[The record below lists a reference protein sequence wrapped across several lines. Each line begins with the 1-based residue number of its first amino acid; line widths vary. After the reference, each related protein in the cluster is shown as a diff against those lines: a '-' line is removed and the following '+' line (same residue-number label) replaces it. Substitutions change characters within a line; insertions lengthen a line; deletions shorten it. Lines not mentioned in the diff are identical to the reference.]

1 MKVSKEKAIVTFTY
15 PYHSLGES
23 YILDE
28 VNYEELYRLFTD
40 FCTYFEGFTFSAL
53 TPNTTFADF
62 TENKETVRSQ
72 IDLIFNE
79 VLALDTDTDGFYK
92 HGTSKSERG
101 LTVDVCFSKF
111 SDAKPRVIDYGSHV
125 SPLIVFK
132 FELSFLGEK
141 RPESCFMMTVTKEKD
156 LKQGL
161 PDWRLV

>member
-1 MKVSKEKAIVTFTY
+1 MQVSKEKAIATFTY
-15 PYHSLGES
+15 PYQS
-23 YILDE
+23 YGISFALDE
-28 VNYEELYRLFTD
+28 INYEELYRVFID
-40 FCTYFEGFTFSAL
+40 YCTYFDGFTFSAL

-62 TENKETVRSQ
+62 TENKETVRNQ

-92 HGTSKSERG
+92 YGTVKSERG

-111 SDAKPRVIDYGSHV
+111 SDAEPRVIDYGSHV

-132 FELSFLGEK
+132 FELSFLGKK
-141 RPESCFMMTVTKEKD
+141 RPESCFMMIVTKEKD

-161 PDWRLV
+161 PNWR

>member
-1 MKVSKEKAIVTFTY
+1 MKISKEKAIVTFNY
-15 PYHSLGES
+15 PYQSLGDS
-23 YILDE
+23 YFLDE
-28 VNYEELYRLFTD
+28 INYEELYRLFTE
-40 FCTYFEGFTFSAL
+40 FCTFFDGFTFSAL

-79 VLALDTDTDGFYK
+79 VLALDSDTDGFYK
-92 HGTSKSERG
+92 YGTIKSERG

-111 SDAKPRVIDYGSHV
+111 SDLEPRVVDFDSHV

-141 RPESCFMMTVTKEKD
+141 RPESCFTMTVTKEKD
-156 LKQGL
+156 LKVGL
-161 PDWRLV
+161 PNWR

>member
-15 PYHSLGES
+15 SYQSLGDS

-28 VNYEELYRLFTD
+28 INYEELYRLFTN
-40 FCTYFEGFTFSAL
+40 FCTYFDGFTFSAL

-79 VLALDTDTDGFYK
+79 VLALDTDTGGFYK
-92 HGTSKSERG
+92 YGTINSERG

-111 SDAKPRVIDYGSHV
+111 SDVEPRVIDSGSHI
-125 SPLIVFK
+125 SSLIVFK
-132 FELSFLGEK
+132 FELSFLGKK

-156 LKQGL
+156 LKHGL
-161 PDWRLV
+161 PDWR

>member
-15 PYHSLGES
+15 SYQSLGDS

-28 VNYEELYRLFTD
+28 INYEEWYRFFTN
-40 FCTYFEGFTFSAL
+40 FCTYFDGFTFSAL

-92 HGTSKSERG
+92 YGTIKSERG

-111 SDAKPRVIDYGSHV
+111 SDVEPRVIDSGSHI
-125 SPLIVFK
+125 SSLIVFK
-132 FELSFLGEK
+132 FELSFLGKK

-156 LKQGL
+156 LKHGL
-161 PDWRLV
+161 PDWR